1 MSVSGAGLLPLSPEE
16 AAGPLQAHRPAS
28 IAATDKRTGNFF
40 TKNPPVIM
48 IILDVPW
55 LAINYSTMFV
65 RTQRTIFIDNILI
78 IAPLEFIDI
87 HRILV
92 YSES

>member
-1 MSVSGAGLLPLSPEE
+1 
-16 AAGPLQAHRPAS
+16 
-28 IAATDKRTGNFF
+28 
-40 TKNPPVIM
+40 M

-65 RTQRTIFIDNILI
+65 RKQRTIFIDNILI